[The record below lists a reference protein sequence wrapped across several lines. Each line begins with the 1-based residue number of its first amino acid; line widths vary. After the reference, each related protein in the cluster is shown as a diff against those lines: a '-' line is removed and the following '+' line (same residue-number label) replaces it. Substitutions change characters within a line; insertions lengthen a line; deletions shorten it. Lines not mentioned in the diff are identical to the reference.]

1 MKQLSPTRVSL
12 ALALGLTPS
21 VASAMDVAFMGWAD
35 FQMKLDSSE
44 QGALHF
50 DQTHLYLIA
59 DARVNKAWSVFA
71 EVELEHLPE
80 VSEEQTLGTI
90 KLERSYIQH
99 ETARTRLRLGRM
111 VMPFG
116 IRIPAHWLMTTP
128 ILTRPPIEDMGHVQ
142 THFVGVEGQY
152 RLDIGKS
159 TVDITGTIHNGPETH
174 GTEAPTDGLSGFGGD
189 IKWQNSH
196 FQTVG
201 ASVARSS
208 ADDGHEHNHTAI
220 VAYTDLNLPA
230 NLGLRAES
238 AIFNLADLTEHWSHY
253 LLGTYRLHP
262 YDALSVSY
270 RFAFGTTGL
279 DMSSTAPMHTTNLS
293 WNPGNGVR
301 IVAEHHVA
309 QGSDAL
315 ESDAT
320 AHDHSADH
328 NHSGASGAT
337 TSGVVHTGILWLGAS
352 F

>member
-1 MKQLSPTRVSL
+1 MKHLAPARVSL
-12 ALALGLTPS
+12 ALALALTPS

-44 QGALHF
+44 QGDLHF

-80 VSEEQTLGTI
+80 VSEEQSLGTI

-142 THFVGVEGQY
+142 THFVGIEGQY

-159 TVDITGTIHNGPETH
+159 TVDLTGTVHNGPETH
-174 GTEAPTDGLSGFGGD
+174 GTEAPIDGLTGLGAD
-189 IKWQNSH
+189 IQWQNAR
-196 FQTVG
+196 FQTAGV
-201 ASVARSS
+201 SFARSS
-208 ADDGHEHNHTAI
+208 AIDGHAHPQTAI
-220 VAYTDLNLPA
+220 VAYTDLTLPA

-238 AIFNLADLTEHWSHY
+238 AIFNLGDSGEHWSHY
-253 LLGTYRLHP
+253 VLGTYRLHP
-262 YDALSVSY
+262 YDALSVGY
-270 RFAFGTTGL
+270 RLAFGTTGL
-279 DMSSTAPMHTTNLS
+279 DMSSTNPMHTTNLS

-301 IVAEHHVA
+301 IVAEHHMA

-315 ESDAT
+315 ESHTT
-320 AHDHSADH
+320 AHDHGSDMD
-328 NHSGASGAT
+328 HSGATEST
-337 TSGVVHTGILWLGAS
+337 DSGVVHTGILWLGAS

>member
-1 MKQLSPTRVSL
+1 
-12 ALALGLTPS
+12 
-21 VASAMDVAFMGWAD
+21 
-35 FQMKLDSSE
+35 
-44 QGALHF
+44 
-50 DQTHLYLIA
+50 
-59 DARVNKAWSVFA
+59 VFA

-159 TVDITGTIHNGPETH
+159 TVDITGTIH
-174 GTEAPTDGLSGFGGD
+174 
-189 IKWQNSH
+189 
-196 FQTVG
+196 
-201 ASVARSS
+201 
-208 ADDGHEHNHTAI
+208 
-220 VAYTDLNLPA
+220 
-230 NLGLRAES
+230 
-238 AIFNLADLTEHWSHY
+238 
-253 LLGTYRLHP
+253 
-262 YDALSVSY
+262 
-270 RFAFGTTGL
+270 
-279 DMSSTAPMHTTNLS
+279 LS

-301 IVAEHHVA
+301 IVAEHHMA